1 MSKPAAGNQSNSLL
15 LRRQLVELTK
25 HPVEGFSAGGCLFA
39 NDLPDPNP
47 LNVQGLVD
55 DDNLYEWEILI
66 IGYVEHIPVATRHL
80 RLWLVLLTPCSTLC
94 PQLAEW
100 RVMIFM

>member
-1 MSKPAAGNQSNSLL
+1 MSRSAAGNQSNSLL

-25 HPVEGFSAGGCLFA
+25 HPVEGFSAGGFPSPMICFL
-39 NDLPDPNP
+39 DPDP

-66 IGYVEHIPVATRHL
+66 IGYVEHIPVVTAAT
-80 RLWLVLLTPCSTLC
+80 
-94 PQLAEW
+94 
-100 RVMIFM
+100 

>member
-25 HPVEGFSAGGCLFA
+25 HPVEGFSAGGCLSTD
-39 NDLPDPNP
+39 DLIPDPNP
-47 LNVQGLVD
+47 LNMQGLVD

-66 IGYVEHIPVATRHL
+66 IGYMKYVPINIITTHD
-80 RLWLVLLTPCSTLC
+80 SD
-94 PQLAEW
+94 QS
-100 RVMIFM
+100 F